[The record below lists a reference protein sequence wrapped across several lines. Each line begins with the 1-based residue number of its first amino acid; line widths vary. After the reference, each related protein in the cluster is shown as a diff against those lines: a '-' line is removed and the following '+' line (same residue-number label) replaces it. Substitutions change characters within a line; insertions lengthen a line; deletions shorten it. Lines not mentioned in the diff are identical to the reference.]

1 VGAGTTGEVDGGF
14 ANVKMLGKEFYE
26 SSVSLAVVRSSAK
39 VDDESA
45 VGVLDDFFLAAA
57 RLDGDYILHNYLS
70 RFLAGFFFL
79 AMRRLI
85 FSVSSAGGNSSG
97 YRPC

>member
-1 VGAGTTGEVDGGF
+1 MGVGATSEVDGSF
-14 ANVKMLGKEFYE
+14 ANMEVLGKEFYE
-26 SSVSLAVVRSSAK
+26 SSVSLAIMGSGAK